1 MPDSEF
7 KKSTDITIS
16 TGLEAVHPRF
26 LTSKGS
32 GLFYWRSTRF
42 FAVIRTCCILLLLLL
57 LILPLLT
64 NLPANVTFVIFL
76 FLLVLLFPILSAARE
91 LFRRD
96 GIDCNRKLVSVR
108 GKAIPFRDLAGI
120 QILRAEVPF
129 RTRYGRRTRV
139 YYELNF
145 LLCDGSRVFLCNGS
159 PARWKDLEN
168 EAVILRDL
176 LGIPCSFSFYTQ
188 YDETK

>member
-7 KKSTDITIS
+7 MKSTDIPIS
-16 TGLEAVHPRF
+16 PGMEVVHMRF

-32 GLFYWRSTRF
+32 GLFYWRSTRIF
-42 FAVIRTCCILLLLLL
+42 SVIQACCILLLFFLLL
-57 LILPLLT
+57 LPFFT

-76 FLLVLLFPILSAARE
+76 FLLVLLFPILSAVRE

-96 GIDCNRKLVSVR
+96 RIDCNQKLVSVR

-129 RTRYGRRTRV
+129 HTRYGRRIRV

-145 LLCDGSRVFLCNGS
+145 LLCDGSRVFLCNGF
-159 PARWKDLEN
+159 PARRKDLEN
-168 EAVILRDL
+168 EAGILRDL
-176 LGIPCSFSFYTQ
+176 LGIPCSFSFYTL

>member
-7 KKSTDITIS
+7 MKSTDIPIS
-16 TGLEAVHPRF
+16 PGMEVVHMRF

-32 GLFYWRSTRF
+32 GLFYWRSTRIF
-42 FAVIRTCCILLLLLL
+42 SVIQACGILLLLFLL
-57 LILPLLT
+57 VLPFFT
-64 NLPANVTFVIFL
+64 NLPADVTFVIFL
-76 FLLVLLFPILSAARE
+76 FLLVLMFPILTAARE

-96 GIDCNRKLVSVR
+96 WIDCNRKLVSVR

-120 QILRAEVPF
+120 QILRAEVSF
-129 RTRYGRRTRV
+129 RIRYSRRIRV

-145 LLCDGSRVFLCNGS
+145 LLCDGSRVFLCNCF
-159 PARWKDLEN
+159 PARRKDLEN
-168 EAVILRDL
+168 EAGILRNL
-176 LGIPCSFSFYTQ
+176 LGIPCSFSFYTL

>member
-7 KKSTDITIS
+7 TESINTPVS
-16 TGLEAVHPRF
+16 PSLEPVHLRF

-32 GLFYWRSTRF
+32 GLFYWRSTRI
-42 FAVIRTCCILLLLLL
+42 FAVIQTCCILLLLFL
-57 LILPLLT
+57 LILPFLT

-76 FLLVLLFPILSAARE
+76 CLLVLLFPILPAARE

-96 GIDCNRKLVSVR
+96 WIDCNRQLVSVR
-108 GKAIPFRDLAGI
+108 GKAVPFRDLAGI

-129 RTRYGRRTRV
+129 RARYGRRIKV

-145 LLCDGSRVFLCNGS
+145 LLCDGRRVFLCNCF
-159 PARWKDLEN
+159 PARRKDLEN

-176 LGIPCSFSFYTQ
+176 LGIPCSFSFYTL
-188 YDETK
+188 YDEIK